1 MTSVETPSAQ
11 FLLSLP
17 AGFDVRARTAYASI
31 QQAATLREQTRANPG
46 ATAAAVA
53 APPCA
58 ADGGIEER
66 LVTIGE
72 DARLK
77 RGPLLKEAPGSL
89 SEVANDEE
97 LRKYTVE
104 ALRKLAKAEGLD
116 LGKAPSRERVVQEL
130 ASLIA
135 TSSEVAAQPFSS

>member
-1 MTSVETPSAQ
+1 MPSVQYLS
-11 FLLSLP
+11 SLP
-17 AGFDVRARTAYASI
+17 AGFDARARAAYASI
-31 QQAATLREQTRANPG
+31 RRSACPVEHTG
-46 ATAAAVA
+46 ARPESG
-53 APPCA
+53 APFLV
-58 ADGGIEER
+58 DGGIKER

-72 DARLK
+72 DARTK
-77 RGPLLKEAPGSL
+77 KGPLLKEAPGSL
-89 SEVANDEE
+89 SEVAHGEE

-135 TSSEVAAQPFSS
+135 AGSEATPACPGPA